1 MLFIYLQRVLN
12 WSRFPCFAAKYALW
26 ASPHGTVTSGSQLQL
41 HKYLMNIPW
50 PLTGDIWPVPFIY
63 ILRSNKV
70 LGWSPFQEI
79 CSISNTSHE
88 RVPIWNALRQ
98 AFFWWAVVHLINSAR
113 LFSHHTLSLASQMVV
128 WMLGEVSL
136 DLHFQVE
143 QKFGDMY
150 LNSIIYITFYH
161 YIDISDTIVLLCIAE
176 ST

>member
-1 MLFIYLQRVLN
+1 MRQCSDNYGRRKPFFNTI
-12 WSRFPCFAAKYALW
+12 FTIP
-26 ASPHGTVTSGSQLQL
+26 ASCSCAQVSHEYPMTFDRRHLASSL
-41 HKYLMNIPW
+41 H
-50 PLTGDIWPVPFIY
+50 IY

-70 LGWSPFQEI
+70 LGWSPFQDI
-79 CSISNTSHE
+79 CSVSNTSHE

-98 AFFWWAVVHLINSAR
+98 AVFSSAVDHLIISAR
-113 LFSHHTLSLASQMVV
+113 LFSRHTLSLASQMVV

-143 QKFGDMY
+143 RKFGDMY